1 MPKTTIEMSEADELP
16 WTLTSLNCKRC
27 PHLWFPRS
35 QKKPKRC
42 PKCGSPYWDRDIAYP
57 TISQKQK
64 KGRDKNGNLR
74 LCRTICLDFYRAKG
88 LGCDDRF
95 DAYLDLF

>member
-64 KGRDKNGNLR
+64 ERE
-74 LCRTICLDFYRAKG
+74 RT
-88 LGCDDRF
+88 
-95 DAYLDLF
+95 